1 MSSLAMSEPLRGWHD
16 TVPQH
21 WRQLA
26 TYLAEHGMQL
36 DIDPAPRQFAG
47 GFANLNYL
55 VRIDG
60 RDAVLR
66 RPPPGPLPP
75 GAYDMEREF
84 RILSRLWRE
93 FPLAPRGLHLCA
105 DPKVIGAPFQ
115 IVEFRRGISLRDSLP
130 PSVAGDSHAA
140 ARLGQSL
147 IDVLVALHRIEPG
160 RVDLHELGKPSGF
173 LQRCIKNWVQRAA
186 VAVEGWGSANALQL
200 IVELAQWLRE
210 HGIADG
216 PSVLLHND
224 FKLDNVLLDPATLT
238 PLAVLDWDQ
247 GTRGDGLLDLAILLS
262 YWVER
267 GDPPAMHQMGQ
278 MPTTHTGF
286 PTRQQAAERY
296 AHALGR
302 SLEQFRFYRVLA
314 QLRTAVIFQQLHARW
329 RRGETRDQRYAA
341 FGPLAEGLLEFAR
354 SIARGETF

>member
-1 MSSLAMSEPLRGWHD
+1 MSSLASEPLRGRHE

-21 WRQLA
+21 WRRLA
-26 TYLAEHGMQL
+26 AYLAEHGMQL
-36 DIDPAPRQFAG
+36 DIDPPPQQFAG

-66 RPPPGPLPP
+66 RPPRGPLPP

-84 RILSRLWRE
+84 RILSRLWRA

-105 DPKVIGAPFQ
+105 DLKVIGARFQ
-115 IVEFRRGISLRDSLP
+115 IVEFRQGVSLRDSLP
-130 PSVAGDSHAA
+130 PSVAGDAHAA

-147 IDVLVALHRIEPG
+147 IDVLIALHRIDPAQ
-160 RVDLHELGKPSGF
+160 VDLHELGKPSGF

-186 VAVEGWGSANALQL
+186 VAVEGWGSANTLQL

-210 HGIADG
+210 HGVPDG
-216 PSVLLHND
+216 STVLLHND

-267 GDPPAMHQMGQ
+267 DDPPAMHRMGQ
-278 MPTTHTGF
+278 MPTAHAGF

-296 AHALGR
+296 ANALGR